1 MYAADIYFWKRYRI
15 NYPFIFN
22 FKQGTE
28 LSFQQVCLLA
38 TGFAVLALAS
48 FVANFNMIIGL
59 KPGELNTFAKLI
71 PLLVVLV
78 RKIGSHFVQMVV
90 NTASKN
96 YFIDK
101 SNRNSVG
108 FFFK

>member
-1 MYAADIYFWKRYRI
+1 MYAADIYCWKRYRI

-28 LSFQQVCLLA
+28 LSFQQVFLLA
-38 TGFAVLALAS
+38 TGFTVLALAT
-48 FVANFNMIIGL
+48 FLANFNMIIGL
-59 KPGELNTFAKLI
+59 KPGDSNTFAKLV

-78 RKIGSHFVQMVV
+78 RNINSHWMAVKELP
-90 NTASKN
+90 KN

-101 SNRNSVG
+101 S
-108 FFFK
+108 K